1 MKKAYVEE
9 LHNPLP
15 REEDDHA
22 ASSEIDLGGNKSYMV
37 GISDLYQTVIYD
49 VLYDD
54 EIRTVSLYG
63 AAGVGKTTLAKEICE
78 DPSIFECRAFV
89 TIGPKYQLKE
99 ILKCI
104 LAQVDPDC
112 DKLLVE
118 EDEEVLSKYVY
129 RSLNCWL
136 LYLIVLDDVW
146 DLQVW
151 HELKRSFP
159 DEEEESE
166 GRFLLTTRSREVAE
180 SCFAGRAFEVPFL
193 DKAESWNLLRQKMF
207 SSPQLEEV
215 RRKIAELEEV
225 GRKIAEN
232 CEGLPLLIVTVAKLL
247 SKADKTLEYWTKV
260 AEKKDSTFSE
270 ANEQISEVLFP
281 SYEYLPQHLKACFLY
296 MGVVTQNYEIPLSK
310 LIKWWSAEGFLER
323 VQGRTSESIAL
334 EFLRELLSKN
344 VFMVIPN
351 ESSDSDGGIKN
362 YGLHSSFWYLSN
374 REAGKNKFFY
384 NLNTRVDGLAEGIK
398 GQRRLCIHNNILFG
412 IKDVYN
418 SIASTSTVCSL
429 LCIGPHHPYPVPI
442 CLEYLRLLRVLDALT
457 IRFYEFPMEVLN
469 LVHLKYL
476 AITFNGHLPT
486 FISKLW
492 NLECLVI
499 RRNRSTVKSHGNSSY
514 LPMEI
519 WDLRKLEHLQIM
531 GSNLPKPR
539 EGSFLPNLLALLDVS
554 AQSCTEDVLERI
566 PNLQKLGIRIELA
579 LENVDQKPFFC
590 FDHISHLHELNT
602 LKCVVVNPQITLSEI
617 VAPIFPLSIF
627 PSSLVKL
634 TLSGLGYPWEEMSRI
649 SSLPNLRVLKL
660 KCYAFRGPKWEVVGR
675 FEFEALRILLIE
687 DTDLVQ
693 WTVADDYH
701 FRHLSCLSIKHC
713 YKLEEIPANFG
724 YRFRKIEL
732 VDCNPLL
739 VTRVEKFRENWFEL
753 YEIYYRCFPLDLHV

>member
-15 REEDDHA
+15 PEEDDRA

-37 GISDLYQTVIYD
+37 GVSDLYQTVIYD
-49 VLYDD
+49 VLYND

-78 DPSIFECRAFV
+78 DPSMFECRAFV

-118 EDEEVLSKYVY
+118 EDGEVLSKYVY
-129 RSLNCWL
+129 RSLNCWV

-151 HELKRSFP
+151 HELKRCFP

-207 SSPQLEEV
+207 PSPQLEEV
-215 RRKIAELEEV
+215 GRKIAELEEV

-260 AEKKDSTFSE
+260 AEKKDSIFSE

-296 MGVVTQNYEIPLSK
+296 MGVVPQNYEIPLSK

-374 REAGKNKFFY
+374 REARKNKFSY
-384 NLNTRVDGLAEGIK
+384 NLNT
-398 GQRRLCIHNNILFG
+398 
-412 IKDVYN
+412 
-418 SIASTSTVCSL
+418 
-429 LCIGPHHPYPVPI
+429 PV
-442 CLEYLRLLRVLDALT
+442 LMV
-457 IRFYEFPMEVLN
+457 
-469 LVHLKYL
+469 
-476 AITFNGHLPT
+476 
-486 FISKLW
+486 
-492 NLECLVI
+492 
-499 RRNRSTVKSHGNSSY
+499 
-514 LPMEI
+514 
-519 WDLRKLEHLQIM
+519 
-531 GSNLPKPR
+531 
-539 EGSFLPNLLALLDVS
+539 
-554 AQSCTEDVLERI
+554 
-566 PNLQKLGIRIELA
+566 
-579 LENVDQKPFFC
+579 
-590 FDHISHLHELNT
+590 
-602 LKCVVVNPQITLSEI
+602 
-617 VAPIFPLSIF
+617 
-627 PSSLVKL
+627 
-634 TLSGLGYPWEEMSRI
+634 
-649 SSLPNLRVLKL
+649 
-660 KCYAFRGPKWEVVGR
+660 
-675 FEFEALRILLIE
+675 
-687 DTDLVQ
+687 
-693 WTVADDYH
+693 
-701 FRHLSCLSIKHC
+701 
-713 YKLEEIPANFG
+713 
-724 YRFRKIEL
+724 
-732 VDCNPLL
+732 
-739 VTRVEKFRENWFEL
+739 
-753 YEIYYRCFPLDLHV
+753 